1 MGADSLLRLKSGF
14 RRWRSKKQNIR
25 EAVPEALMERAY
37 RAAAIHGP
45 RAVAV
50 AVKIDQTRLSEG
62 LAGKADKDSKKRG
75 VRLRKTSK
83 LAVDRSVP
91 SFSRIEVARPAAVQ
105 PLAELETVSGL
116 KLKVFTLTRETA
128 DLLVRLSCHG
138 GVS

>member
-1 MGADSLLRLKSGF
+1 
-14 RRWRSKKQNIR
+14 
-25 EAVPEALMERAY
+25 
-37 RAAAIHGP
+37 
-45 RAVAV
+45 V

-62 LAGKADKDSKKRG
+62 LSAGKASKDGKKR
-75 VRLRKTSK
+75 VVHLRKTSK
-83 LAVDRSVP
+83 VYADRSVP

-128 DLLVRLSCHG
+128 DLLVRLSCSG

>member
-1 MGADSLLRLKSGF
+1 MSADSLLRLKSGF

-25 EAVPEALMERAY
+25 EAVPKALMERAY
-37 RAAAIHGP
+37 RAAAVHGP

-62 LAGKADKDSKKRG
+62 LAGKVKDGKKQ
-75 VRLRKTSK
+75 VVHLRKTSK
-83 LAVDRSVP
+83 VYADRSVP
-91 SFSRIEVARPAAVQ
+91 SFSRIELARPAVAQ

-128 DLLVRLSCHG
+128 DLLVRLSRHG
-138 GVS
+138 DVS